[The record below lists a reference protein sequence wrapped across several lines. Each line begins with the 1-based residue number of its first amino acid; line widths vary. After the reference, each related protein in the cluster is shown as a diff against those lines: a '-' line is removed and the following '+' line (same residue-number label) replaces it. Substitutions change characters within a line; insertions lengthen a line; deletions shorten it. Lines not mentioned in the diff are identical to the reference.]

1 MITVFDTETTG
12 LPKNWKA
19 PVEELHNWPRAVQI
33 SWANMSSEGEILEK
47 NNHIIYPDGFQ
58 IPMEASRIH
67 GITTEIAKEEG
78 VSISSVL
85 DLIYDDISSADTVVA
100 HNMSYDKNILGAEF
114 LRAGMNNI
122 LQYKTKFCTM
132 LNTTKLCK
140 IPGKYGYKWPTLS
153 ELHIFLFGNDF
164 EGAHDALND
173 VLACAACYFELKN
186 GDYL

>member
-1 MITVFDTETTG
+1 
-12 LPKNWKA
+12 
-19 PVEELHNWPRAVQI
+19 
-33 SWANMSSEGEILEK
+33 
-47 NNHIIYPDGFQ
+47 
-58 IPMEASRIH
+58 MEASRIH
-67 GITTEIAKEEG
+67 GITMEIAKEKG
-78 VSISSVL
+78 VSISTVL